1 MANSRIMLVCK
12 HCGGEL
18 VLGKGYFGEYYTV
31 SENKSV
37 ELNEFFDQHRR
48 GRCSGDID
56 CSDNARN
63 HFVLLEEGET
73 LATLEEEAN
82 KAKAGAIKGFA
93 KRLNK
98 EAEKVCIDR
107 EGDFVEADGE
117 IYDTVADWCKKTSD
131 NIVKEMVGEDNA

>member
-18 VLGKGYFGEYYTV
+18 VLGKGYYGAYHTV

-37 ELNEFFDQHRR
+37 ELNKFFEHHKS
-48 GRCSGDID
+48 GMCSGDPD
-56 CSDNARN
+56 CTDNARN

-82 KAKAGAIKGFA
+82 KAKAEAIKKFA
-93 KRLNK
+93 ERLSD
-98 EAEKVCIDR
+98 EAEKVYIDR

-131 NIVKEMVGEDNA
+131 KLLEEMEGDNK

>member
-12 HCGGEL
+12 HCGREL
-18 VLGKGYFGEYYTV
+18 VLGKGYYGAYHTA

-37 ELNEFFDQHRR
+37 ELNKFFEHHQS
-48 GRCSGDID
+48 GMCSDDPD

-82 KAKAGAIKGFA
+82 KAKSEAIKGFVE
-93 KRLNK
+93 RLK
-98 EAEKVCIDR
+98 EKKYQSSDWSHGEHPFVVEEDDIDNL
-107 EGDFVEADGE
+107 VE
-117 IYDTVADWCKKTSD
+117 
-131 NIVKEMVGEDNA
+131 EMVGEDK